1 MQQRKKIVKYRLSL
15 YKIPAKTLAFYC
27 CFGVLMVFAAGC
39 ALKVNTAYDASA
51 PFETY
56 ERFCWFDNCLFT
68 IDAPEYIK
76 TDSATVEIYK
86 DAIVQELEAKGYTY
100 DANNPDFLLYMHIVM
115 EEKQTLLV
123 SPYTQGDT
131 EDWQGAFPIGDSPS
145 RTYTY
150 LKGSLVI
157 DIADANESRM
167 VWRSDV
173 VEYLDLV
180 TDVTESR
187 LRKGVRKA
195 LKEFPPETTT
205 SVQN

>member
-1 MQQRKKIVKYRLSL
+1 MTKTTDFQYCIFVKGKTYALWISGWLLLLMISGCSL
-15 YKIPAKTLAFYC
+15 R
-27 CFGVLMVFAAGC
+27 
-39 ALKVNTAYDASA
+39 VNTSYDASA
-51 PFETY
+51 PYESY
-56 ERFCWFDNCLFT
+56 ERFCWFDNCEFT

-86 DAIVQELEAKGYTY
+86 NAIVEELEAKGYTY

-115 EEKQTLLV
+115 EEQQTQLH
-123 SPYTQGDT
+123 SPYAQGDPD
-131 EDWQGAFPIGDSPS
+131 DWQGAFPIGEGTST
-145 RTYTY
+145 TYVY

-157 DIADANESRM
+157 DIADAEESRM

-180 TDVTESR
+180 TDVTSSQ

-195 LKEFPPETTT
+195 LKKFPPPT
-205 SVQN
+205 SNP